1 MYEGDKLPS
10 KYIRGMAYSIAT
22 GEEFSLSGFS
32 GGTETVNFFKKYG
45 YTVEQVSGDDT
56 EDKYSV
62 NDAVWIAAALLAAE
76 QYTANPNATRED
88 MFFKQSDI
96 VKKAQSLISN
106 KVDSARVSWWVNADN
121 EKHTQNYL
129 RADSAVD
136 STARRLSM
144 MDEFPDKAYPT
155 GLSMSDEFDMNGL
168 QMTME
173 ELFFFVKEQYPE
185 VMKQMA
191 TINIDYKG
199 VLDYLGNN
207 QEVPYSNPEASG
219 IDQAEKDRLLKVKEK
234 GQAAVAE
241 MKKMAARCGQLF
253 GLDKC
258 LPISWLDGSN
268 TKTRRYLW
276 AQMKY
281 KDYAAN
287 PTSVS
292 LFVEKNNGV
301 TRYRISLEI
310 KNDGTDKKTMAT

>member
-155 GLSMSDEFDMNGL
+155 GLSMSDEFDINGF

-173 ELFFFVKEQYPE
+173 ELFFFVKEQ
-185 VMKQMA
+185 
-191 TINIDYKG
+191 
-199 VLDYLGNN
+199 
-207 QEVPYSNPEASG
+207 
-219 IDQAEKDRLLKVKEK
+219 
-234 GQAAVAE
+234 
-241 MKKMAARCGQLF
+241 
-253 GLDKC
+253 
-258 LPISWLDGSN
+258 
-268 TKTRRYLW
+268 
-276 AQMKY
+276 
-281 KDYAAN
+281 
-287 PTSVS
+287 
-292 LFVEKNNGV
+292 
-301 TRYRISLEI
+301 
-310 KNDGTDKKTMAT
+310 